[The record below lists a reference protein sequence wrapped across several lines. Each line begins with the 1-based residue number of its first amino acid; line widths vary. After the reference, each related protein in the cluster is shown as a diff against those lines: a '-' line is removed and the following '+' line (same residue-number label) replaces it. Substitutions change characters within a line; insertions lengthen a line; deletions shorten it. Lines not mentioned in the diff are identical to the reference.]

1 MLARIDARRRDPSR
15 EPASRAPRGSHRAL
29 AHPYVSARET
39 SETNSPNSSWRAA
52 RRNFAY
58 HSICD
63 SAEPVSAN
71 QVTAKSFSQRVGFPI
86 AKVAGRSRPEDGHIR
101 THRVD
106 TMAAITSAAS
116 AVVARPAFVGK
127 TESLRAR
134 AVAPAAP
141 KRASVV
147 TFASAEET
155 SRRAAL
161 STFTVSARTPIPP
174 DSFHKGISR
183 RTRASNSPLRR
194 RAHACGRRPTSLSR
208 EKQTLRNATA
218 TRALSRRAIGTRFDT
233 LADRSTFDSS
243 PNLRPPVSRS
253 PRSPPWPRMATPPTS
268 GVPPPTPPVRPRE
281 TQKVTTGTS
290 ARHSRSVRVG

>member
-15 EPASRAPRGSHRAL
+15 EPASRAPRGRHRAL

-161 STFTVSARTPIPP
+161 STFTVSARAPIHLATGAGRH
-174 DSFHKGISR
+174 DKNASR
-183 RTRASNSPLRR
+183 GERAHRPRR
-194 RAHACGRRPTSLSR
+194 RGVAARACGRRPTTLSR
-208 EKQTLRNATA
+208 ENKPSA
-218 TRALSRRAIGTRFDT
+218 SR
-233 LADRSTFDSS
+233 
-243 PNLRPPVSRS
+243 
-253 PRSPPWPRMATPPTS
+253 
-268 GVPPPTPPVRPRE
+268 
-281 TQKVTTGTS
+281 
-290 ARHSRSVRVG
+290 ARHAKSRVARSELIQTPLLTARPSIPLPISGCRCRARREALPGRVR